1 MRYRLKF
8 VTLFFMICFAMSV
21 MNVSAADERLGTVVD
36 GSLLTDEDHTE
47 GVAYPLTRGA
57 FINLGTGS
65 LQIVAGRTFS
75 INGSTSC
82 YQSVSSVSVTLYV
95 QHLSGSTWVTD
106 YKIPTKTAYNT
117 YYVSTST
124 QRSVS
129 GGHYYR
135 IAGVH
140 VAKRGKE
147 TETIYSYS
155 DGIWVY

>member
-1 MRYRLKF
+1 MKRGFKIL
-8 VTLFFMICFAMSV
+8 TLFFVICFM
-21 MNVSAADERLGTVVD
+21 MGTMHVSAADERVGTVVG
-36 GSLLTDEDHTE
+36 GSLLTDEDHAET
-47 GVAYPLTRGA
+47 VVYPLARGA
-57 FINLGTGS
+57 FLSQGTGS

-82 YQSVSSVSVTLYV
+82 YQTVSSVTVTLYV

-140 VAKRGKE
+140 VAKKGQDIE
-147 TETIYSYS
+147 SLYSYS
-155 DGIWVY
+155 NGIWVY